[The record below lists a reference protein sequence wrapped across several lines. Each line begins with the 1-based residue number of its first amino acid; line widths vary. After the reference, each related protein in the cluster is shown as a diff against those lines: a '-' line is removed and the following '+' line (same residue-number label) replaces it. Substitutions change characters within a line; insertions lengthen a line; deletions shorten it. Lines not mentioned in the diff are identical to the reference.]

1 MAKKRRNF
9 YGVREGRIRGVYDNW
24 EDCKTQVHK
33 FKSQCRGF
41 ETHDEAAFYVA
52 TGQTR
57 DGERGEAL
65 FAGWKR
71 TQQPGISANNV
82 KKEVN
87 PQIKAE
93 AFDASQSYF
102 SQLPNFQP
110 NDNADFEDE
119 FGRFASS
126 QNIAPGSRAWR
137 QKRTDAIRHEMVF
150 HYSQKVDSDDED
162 DTKEEDE
169 DDLGLSREE
178 KERRRKLRIFQNM
191 CREAKLEPLDT
202 IDGCATNLK
211 SALINIVD
219 YIDAKRS
226 GRPIKVWPPHEFEKF
241 RTYSLSDGKRMD
253 LKEAKR
259 GDGLL
264 VPLLQVLSRENAAS
278 VYQNHRDRAV
288 VAREHCASRVS
299 GSTNDQKTQLHLP
312 VIKEEPDTPHD
323 VISIHGTESDRPPS
337 PRPVDEICPWSPSS
351 IGSSVLEI
359 ARSDQRGIKREL
371 EDLTGEQPISEGE
384 FVFPSSQKR
393 LRT

>member
-1 MAKKRRNF
+1 MMRTTARLWKDGKKAQEF
-9 YGVREGRIRGVYDNW
+9 LW
-24 EDCKTQVHK
+24 
-33 FKSQCRGF
+33 F

-65 FAGWKR
+65 FAGRKR

-87 PQIKAE
+87 PQIKTE

-126 QNIAPGSRAWR
+126 QNIAPGSQAWR
-137 QKRTDAIRHEMVF
+137 RKRTDAIRRKLFLQLNEMVF
-150 HYSQKVDSDDED
+150 HYSQKVDSDDD
-162 DTKEEDE
+162 DIKEEDE
-169 DDLGLSREE
+169 DNLGLSRRE
-178 KERRRKLRIFQNM
+178 KERRRKLRVFQNM
-191 CREAKLEPLDT
+191 CREAKLEPLAT

-211 SALINIVD
+211 SVLINIVD

-226 GRPIKVWPPHEFEKF
+226 GRPIKVWPPHEFERF
-241 RTYSLSDGKRMD
+241 RKYSLSDGKRMD

-264 VPLLQVLSRENAAS
+264 VPLLQVLSRSNAAS

-288 VAREHCASRVS
+288 VAREHCTSRVLDD
-299 GSTNDQKTQLHLP
+299 TNDQKTQLRLSA
-312 VIKEEPDTPHD
+312 IKEEPDAPHD
-323 VISIHGTESDRPPS
+323 VISIHGTESDRSPS

-359 ARSDQRGIKREL
+359 ASSDQRGIKRDL
-371 EDLTGEQPISEGE
+371 EDFTGEQHISESE
-384 FVFPSSQKR
+384 LVFPSSQKR